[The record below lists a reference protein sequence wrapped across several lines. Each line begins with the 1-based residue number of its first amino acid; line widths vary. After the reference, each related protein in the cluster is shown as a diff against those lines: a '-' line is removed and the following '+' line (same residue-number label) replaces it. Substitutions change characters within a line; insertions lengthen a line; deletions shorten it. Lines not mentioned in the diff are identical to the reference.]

1 MVVDASRLSARE
13 TVSRAAGASILE
25 RLVTAALVLGLAAG
39 QQRDLF
45 GLLAFTNKVETF
57 VRARNGKAHYSACRD
72 ALYTLQP
79 RTVTPDFDELC
90 TFIRL
95 RLRRRAL
102 IVFLTSLDD
111 PAIAEDFV
119 RNVDLI
125 RRQHLVMVNMIRP
138 PGTTLMFTDPVASV
152 DDLYRQVG
160 GHLRWQKLRQLE
172 KTLRRRGVL
181 FSLIENER
189 LSADLV
195 SQYLS
200 IKQRQLI

>member
-1 MVVDASRLSARE
+1 VIIDASRLSARQ
-13 TVSRAAGASILE
+13 SIPQPF
-25 RLVTAALVLGLAAG
+25 VTASLVRGLAAE
-39 QQRDLF
+39 QQGDLF
-45 GLLAFTNKVETF
+45 ALLTFTDGVDTF
-57 VRARNGKAHYSACRD
+57 VRARNGKTHYSACRD

-79 RTVTPDFDELC
+79 QIVTPDFDELC

-111 PAIAEDFV
+111 PALAENFV

-125 RRQHLVMVNMIRP
+125 RRQHLVMVNMIRQ
-138 PGTTLMFTDPVASV
+138 PGTTLMFTDPGVTSV

-172 KTLRRRGVL
+172 KILQRRGVH
-181 FSLIENER
+181 FSLLENER

-200 IKQRQLI
+200 VKQRQLI